1 MNYITSN
8 IRIAHESPLSMLSE
22 SRQYN
27 DYDYALVHKFED
39 TPEYFNFFVES
50 LNQGRHVILDNSIFE
65 LGKAF
70 DPKQYLHWIQR
81 LKPTEYIIPDVLEDA
96 VGTIANAIDW
106 KNNYQPLVDPS
117 IRTIGVVQGKSYD
130 DLVTCY
136 QYMDQ
141 QIGVDKIAISFDYSY
156 YLEVCPHPNK
166 WMGFVNGRVQ
176 TLARL
181 LKDGIINTN
190 KPHHLLGCALPIE
203 FMFYREFKWID
214 TIDTSSPIV
223 HGLMDVAYEACGLQT
238 KQSIKLVDL
247 LDARPTEDQHEL
259 INHNISMFREFV
271 RGVGV

>member
-1 MNYITSN
+1 MNQNTSK
-8 IRIAHESPLSMLSE
+8 IRIAHESPLSMLDM
-22 SRQYN
+22 SRRYN

-39 TPEYFNFFVES
+39 TPEYFDFFVES
-50 LNQGRHVILDNSIFE
+50 LKQGRHVILDNSIFE

-70 DPKQYLHWIQR
+70 DPKQYLLWIDR

-96 VGTIANAIDW
+96 AGTMNNAIDW
-106 KNNYQPLVDPS
+106 KNNYQPLVDPAVKS
-117 IRTIGVVQGKSYD
+117 IGVVQGKTYE

-136 QYMDQ
+136 RHMDRM
-141 QIGVDKIAISFDYSY
+141 IGVDKIAISFDYSY
-156 YLEVCPHPNK
+156 YHEICPHPNK

-181 LKDGIINTN
+181 LKDGVINTN

-203 FMFYREFKWID
+203 FMFYRDFEWID

-223 HGLMDVAYEACGLQT
+223 HGLLDIIYEPCGLLT

-247 LDARPTEDQHEL
+247 LDAKPTVLQLEK
-259 INHNISMFREFV
+259 IVHNVSLFRSYV
-271 RGVGV
+271 RGLE